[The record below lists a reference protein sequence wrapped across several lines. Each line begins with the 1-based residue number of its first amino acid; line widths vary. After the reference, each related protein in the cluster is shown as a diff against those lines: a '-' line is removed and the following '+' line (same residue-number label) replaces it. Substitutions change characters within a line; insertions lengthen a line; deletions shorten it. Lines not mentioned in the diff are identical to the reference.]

1 MKHTEQAFALATCHF
16 HLLAIRMITAT
27 VVASAIVISAN
38 AFGADLPTPAS
49 TPHFESHVRPIFR
62 EYCFDCHGANSKVES
77 GLDLRL
83 VRFLLRGGDSGPAIE
98 VGQPASSHLLQLV
111 QSGEMPPGEARVPP
125 EKIAILEQ
133 WIAAGAPSLRPE
145 PESIAPGIPLSLEDR
160 SYWAY
165 QPIHRPEPIGAIH
178 ETDAANRNP
187 IDCLLAKTMPAGLT
201 FAPEADR
208 LTLVKRAYFH
218 LIGLPPSPEE
228 RTHWQSSTSPTWF
241 DEMIDVLLS
250 SHHYGERW
258 ARHWLDVA
266 GYADSDGYNAD
277 DVDRPWAW
285 KYRDYVIRSLNADKP
300 LDQFVTEQLAGDEL
314 AGPRQ
319 GEWTANQVEL
329 LTATGFLRT
338 SADGTGSGDD
348 TPEARNKVVS
358 DSLRI
363 VGTALLGTSLH
374 CAQCHDHRYDPIS
387 QLDYV
392 ALRSVFEPAL
402 DCQNWKTPPARTI
415 SLYTE
420 QERIKA
426 TEIEAAIQVLVT
438 ERQTKQDAFLLAAL
452 DKELQKQ
459 DEPLREPL
467 RKAQQTPAGNRT
479 NDQVALL
486 AKYPSV
492 DVQPGTLYQY
502 SPQAA
507 EELIKIDKQIEKTR
521 SNKPVEEHV
530 RLLDESPGHAPLARL
545 FHRGEFQQPLQEVFP
560 AGLTVTEPEGQQA
573 QFPLDDP
580 ALPTTGRRLAFAKWL
595 TGPSNPL
602 LARVLVNRMWMH
614 HFGTGIVPTPGE
626 FGKLG
631 SAPTHPELLDWLAAE
646 FVEQGWSLK
655 RLHRTIMTS
664 AAWRQQSKRG
674 IVQAPADRE
683 NRFYGRRSLQRL
695 DAEIVR
701 DRMLAAADRLNPT
714 AYGPTLSI
722 KADNTGQIVV
732 DGPQTRRSI
741 YIRSRRSQQVAMLQA
756 FDAPVMETNCEM
768 RPVSTVATQSLIM
781 LNGEFTL
788 EQAGYLADAVL
799 RCCRAFRSHTS
810 APAASAEVSVS
821 NSVDVSDYIVPITYA
836 WERALCRQPRPEE
849 LEFALSFVAE
859 QLAELHRDARGVP
872 ENRTPEA
879 QVLVNICQI
888 LFNSNEFLY
897 VD

>member
-1 MKHTEQAFALATCHF
+1 MVTGHF
-16 HLLAIRMITAT
+16 HILARQILTAT
-27 VVASAIVISAN
+27 VVVSAN
-38 AFGADLPTPAS
+38 IIPANVFGADLPTPTS

-62 EYCFDCHGANSKVES
+62 EYCFDCHGANAEVQAD
-77 GLDLRL
+77 LDLRL
-83 VRFLLRGGDSGPAIE
+83 VRFLLRGGESGPAIQ
-98 VGQPASSHLLQLV
+98 VGHPESSHLLRLV

-125 EKIAILEQ
+125 EKIAILQQ
-133 WIAAGAPSLRPE
+133 WIAAGAPTLRPE
-145 PESIAPGIPLSLEDR
+145 PESIGPGVPLSQEDR

-165 QPIHRPEPIGAIH
+165 QPIRRPPTATPITRSDPGH
-178 ETDAANRNP
+178 HNV
-187 IDCLLAKTMPAGLT
+187 IDGQLATAMPAGLT

-208 LTLVKRAYFH
+208 LTLIKRAYFD
-218 LIGLPPSPEE
+218 LIGLPPNPDEIA
-228 RTHWQSSTSPTWF
+228 HWQSMARPTWF
-241 DEMIDVLLS
+241 DEMLDLLLS

-300 LDQFVTEQLAGDEL
+300 LDQFVIEQLAGDEL

-319 GEWTANQVEL
+319 GDWTANQIEL

-348 TPEARNKVVS
+348 TLEARNKVVS
-358 DSLRI
+358 DSLKI

-402 DCQNWKTPPARTI
+402 DCQNWKTPPSRTV
-415 SLYTE
+415 SLYTAE
-420 QERIKA
+420 ERVKA
-426 TEIEAAIQVLVT
+426 TEIEAAIQGLVA
-438 ERQTKQDAFLLAAL
+438 ERQTKQDAYLLVEL
-452 DKELQKQ
+452 NKELQKQ
-459 DEPLREPL
+459 DELLREPL
-467 RKAQQTPAGNRT
+467 RKAQQTPAGDRT

-492 DVQPGTLYQY
+492 DVQPGTLYLY

-507 EELIKIDKQIEKTR
+507 EELTKIDQKIAEMR
-521 SNKPVEEHV
+521 SKKPVEEHV
-530 RLLDESPGHAPLARL
+530 RLLDESPGNAPLARL

-602 LARVLVNRMWMH
+602 LARVLVNRMWLH

-631 SAPTHPELLDWLAAE
+631 SPPTHPELLDRLAAE

-664 AAWRQQSKRG
+664 AAWRQQAKRG
-674 IVQAPADRE
+674 IGQAPADRE

-701 DRMLAAADRLNPT
+701 DRMLTAADRLNRT
-714 AYGPTLSI
+714 ALGPTLSI
-722 KADNTGQIVV
+722 KVDNTGQIVV
-732 DGPQTRRSI
+732 DGSQTRRSV
-741 YIRSRRSQQVAMLQA
+741 YIRSRRSQPVAMLQA

-788 EQAGYLADAVL
+788 EQAGHLADTVL
-799 RCCRAFRSHTS
+799 RHCPTIRSHTS
-810 APAASAEVSVS
+810 APAAPAEDSTS
-821 NSVDVSDYIVPITYA
+821 NSVDVSDFVVPITYA
-836 WERALCRQPRPEE
+836 WERALCRRPQPEE